1 MWLLYALKLFIV
13 QRLGFFYEK
22 KLITTIIIIII
33 NSPHIVLVEKPTYI
47 GWFDSE
53 LNLHKVLIAKDFFLN
68 LEAWTKTVLCITPAT
83 LTIDLLL
90 FGVP

>member
-22 KLITTIIIIII
+22 KLITTIIIII
-33 NSPHIVLVEKPTYI
+33 NSPHIVLLEKPTHI

-53 LNLHKVLIAKDFFLN
+53 LNLRKVLIAKEFFLN
-68 LEAWTKTVLCITPAT
+68 LEAWTKTVLSITPAT
-83 LTIDLLL
+83 LAIDLLR

>member
-22 KLITTIIIIII
+22 KLITTIIIII
-33 NSPHIVLVEKPTYI
+33 NSPHIVLLEKPTHI

-53 LNLHKVLIAKDFFLN
+53 LNLRKVLIAKEFFLN
-68 LEAWTKTVLCITPAT
+68 PEAWTKTVLCITPAT
-83 LTIDLLL
+83 
-90 FGVP
+90 

>member
-22 KLITTIIIIII
+22 KLITTIIIII
-33 NSPHIVLVEKPTYI
+33 NSPHIVLLEKPTHI

-53 LNLHKVLIAKDFFLN
+53 LNLRKVLIAKEFFLN
-68 LEAWTKTVLCITPAT
+68 PEAWTKTVLCITPAT
-83 LTIDLLL
+83 SAIDLLL

>member
-1 MWLLYALKLFIV
+1 MWLLYDLKLFIV

-22 KLITTIIIIII
+22 KLITTIIIIFI
-33 NSPHIVLVEKPTYI
+33 NSPHIVLVEKPTHI
-47 GWFDSE
+47 SWFDSE
-53 LNLHKVLIAKDFFLN
+53 LNLRKVLIAKEFFFN
-68 LEAWTKTVLCITPAT
+68 PEAWTKTVLCITPAT

>member
-22 KLITTIIIIII
+22 KLITTIIIII
-33 NSPHIVLVEKPTYI
+33 NSPHIVLLEKPTHI

-53 LNLHKVLIAKDFFLN
+53 LNLRKVLIAKEFFLN
-68 LEAWTKTVLCITPAT
+68 PEAWTKTVLSITPAT
-83 LTIDLLL
+83 LAIDLLR

>member
-22 KLITTIIIIII
+22 KLITTIITIII
-33 NSPHIVLVEKPTYI
+33 NSPHIVLLEKPTHI
-47 GWFDSE
+47 SWFDSE
-53 LNLHKVLIAKDFFLN
+53 LNLRKVLIAKEFFLN
-68 LEAWTKTVLCITPAT
+68 PEAWTKTVLCITPAT
-83 LTIDLLL
+83 LAVDLLL